1 MRMIDPPEGHAN
13 DMFKID
19 ATSRRRPWYIKQQ
32 GYFQASS
39 IESGPRIRGL
49 NDGYVTTGKDYKW
62 VTKKDQACGII
73 IAKRQSGSRNISSD
87 KPSEGG

>member
-49 NDGYVTTGKDYKW
+49 NDGYVTTGKDY
-62 VTKKDQACGII
+62 II
-73 IAKRQSGSRNISSD
+73 IAKRQSGCIEDSRNIFSD